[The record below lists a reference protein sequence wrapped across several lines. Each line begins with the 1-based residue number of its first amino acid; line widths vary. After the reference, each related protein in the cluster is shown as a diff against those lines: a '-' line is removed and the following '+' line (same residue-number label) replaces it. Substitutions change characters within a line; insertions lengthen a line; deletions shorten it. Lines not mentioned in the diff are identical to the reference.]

1 MSRSTAT
8 GVLYPAP
15 GSAPW
20 LVCEAGLR
28 LLECCRLHVK
38 DVDFATNKIVV
49 RDGKGRKDGFV
60 ELPGAL
66 FRKYPNAAREWAWQW
81 VFPATRFYVDNV
93 TGQRRRHHLHESVL
107 QRAVKDAVRAAGIPK
122 PATCHT
128 LRQSFA
134 AHLLEDNHDI
144 RTVQELLGH
153 RDVSG
158 VVQRRV
164 RRSARIHRTS
174 RKRRLV
180 QDRSRSA
187 DHEGVGKSPR
197 LSRLPWRSYGEA
209 GARKG
214 DGSLSTDPIAE
225 TLGALW
231 SPLLAIT
238 TRHQGRSNGLVAGTG
253 VFASL
258 VPEAP
263 RVLVEITKTSLTHDL
278 VLASRVFAL
287 HTLPATPDDALKTS
301 LSLVRTLGMR
311 SGHDGDKMAGIAAGA
326 GVTGSPILAETLTYV
341 EARVVGTL
349 DAEELT
355 IFLAD
360 VVGGG
365 RHRSGE
371 LLTLQKLRENL
382 PKEWLAE
389 WATSRQ
395 RQVNEARR
403 RRGLR

>member
-1 MSRSTAT
+1 M
-8 GVLYPAP
+8 
-15 GSAPW
+15 
-20 LVCEAGLR
+20 
-28 LLECCRLHVK
+28 
-38 DVDFATNKIVV
+38 
-49 RDGKGRKDGFV
+49 
-60 ELPGAL
+60 
-66 FRKYPNAAREWAWQW
+66 
-81 VFPATRFYVDNV
+81 
-93 TGQRRRHHLHESVL
+93 
-107 QRAVKDAVRAAGIPK
+107 
-122 PATCHT
+122 
-128 LRQSFA
+128 
-134 AHLLEDNHDI
+134 
-144 RTVQELLGH
+144 
-153 RDVSG
+153 
-158 VVQRRV
+158 
-164 RRSARIHRTS
+164 
-174 RKRRLV
+174 
-180 QDRSRSA
+180 
-187 DHEGVGKSPR
+187 
-197 LSRLPWRSYGEA
+197 
-209 GARKG
+209 
-214 DGSLSTDPIAE
+214 STDPIAE
-225 TLGALW
+225 TLAALW
-231 SPLLAIT
+231 SPLLAT
-238 TRHQGRSNGLVAGTG
+238 TTHHQGRNNGMVAGTG

-278 VLASRVFAL
+278 VLASRVFAP

-311 SGHDGDKMAGIAAGA
+311 SGHDGDKMVGIPARG

-355 IFLAD
+355 VFLAD

-389 WATSRQ
+389 WATSRE